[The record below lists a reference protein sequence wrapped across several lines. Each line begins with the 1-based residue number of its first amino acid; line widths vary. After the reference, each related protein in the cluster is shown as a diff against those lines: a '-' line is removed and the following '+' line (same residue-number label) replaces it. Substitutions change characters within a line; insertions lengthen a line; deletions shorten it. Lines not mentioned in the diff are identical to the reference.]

1 MKPNFLRET
10 ILAAKE
16 QVLIQPSVE
25 VLSNQKAAL
34 RGKYRILEYS
44 DEWIRIQLEGLQ
56 ICLYGSGLELDSVL
70 PESLEIRGTISR
82 IEYEPSGERL

>member
-44 DEWIRIQLEGLQ
+44 DEWIRIQL
-56 ICLYGSGLELDSVL
+56 
-70 PESLEIRGTISR
+70 
-82 IEYEPSGERL
+82 